1 MGVWEVAC
9 PEDQDPCCAGCSRC
23 RGWRAF
29 ERANRVYRPGVWL
42 LPDSRRGVLRQRR
55 AARKQTSSTDAAE
68 AARAAVVAEKG
79 VAAQTR
85 FVEKCRAAWEADP
98 GYLRRRR
105 GLPTARRLEH
115 TYAQVDRGGMPAEQL
130 VRWQAQR
137 RARGQPIGAVA
148 QGAVGRKRRRVWP
161 TGPMPHDVPAAG
173 GAAGEHEPVASPVRR
188 VGVRVAV
195 VSPLTHERA
204 AAHVRTGRSRR
215 AVEHA
220 AQRVVAYGGIETARA
235 GVHLPPAASG
245 RMAGRPMRG
254 WVRDPDAEGRGPGD
268 RGSTHL
274 SDLAPIP
281 KRPRRR

>member
-1 MGVWEVAC
+1 M
-9 PEDQDPCCAGCSRC
+9 
-23 RGWRAF
+23 
-29 ERANRVYRPGVWL
+29 
-42 LPDSRRGVLRQRR
+42 
-55 AARKQTSSTDAAE
+55 
-68 AARAAVVAEKG
+68 VAEKG
-79 VAAQTR
+79 GAAQAR